1 NQFPVL
7 TKGRAQE
14 SAKDAGKRRREI
26 ILGADVGNMER
37 AALAHPGKHWLI
49 NTDLDTT
56 SGYGYGTNMSPRNHT
71 VPLVEPQLHVINA
84 ANPGGTL
91 DDGVKDRLYVRRPAA
106 DDDEHFRRCRLML

>member
-1 NQFPVL
+1 
-7 TKGRAQE
+7 
-14 SAKDAGKRRREI
+14 
-26 ILGADVGNMER
+26 
-37 AALAHPGKHWLI
+37 HWLI

-91 DDGVKDRLYVRRPAA
+91 DDGVKDWLYVRRRAA
-106 DDDEHFRRCRLML
+106 DDAKHLGRCCLMFQGFAQFRVALLDLLEQPHVLNCNHRLVGENF